1 LHSKIVTVTPELAAE
16 WLAKNTQ
23 NRPLSRGSVT
33 ALAQAIER
41 GEWQVSH
48 QGIAFNQDDVLI
60 DGQHRLAAIVKAGI
74 AVEMMVTWNAP
85 NSSFTVLD
93 MGRKRTGRDVLSLA
107 NENNSTYLAAALR
120 GLHLYRTAQDRQWTG
135 ASSMITND
143 QLLQLL
149 NENPDMRHAVTRGI
163 AINRSA
169 KITITAASVGW
180 YLTSQERPE
189 IDQSD
194 WYDGLVT
201 GANLSQGD
209 PRLTLRNTMLNLASG
224 KAFRRRDDSREHLL
238 YYLKAWNAWVEGRSI
253 KLLRRSPGEQMPAIS
268 RKLSPRLIPT
278 ID

>member
-1 LHSKIVTVTPELAAE
+1 MHSEIVTVTPELAVE
-16 WLAKNTQ
+16 WLGKNTH
-23 NRPLSRGSVT
+23 NRPLSRSSVT

-41 GEWQVSH
+41 GEWQISH
-48 QGIAFNQDDVLI
+48 QGLAFNQDGDLI
-60 DGQHRLAAIVKAGI
+60 DGQHRLAAIARAGI
-74 AVEMMVTWNAP
+74 PVEILVTWDVP

-93 MGRKRTGRDVLSLA
+93 TGRKRTGRDTLSLA
-107 NENNSTYLAAALR
+107 NESNSTHLAAALR
-120 GLHLYRTAQDRQWTG
+120 GLHLYRTAQEKQWTG

-143 QLLQLL
+143 QLLHLL
-149 NENPDMRHAVTRGI
+149 EENPGIRQAVVRGI
-163 AINRSA
+163 AINRST
-169 KITITAASVGW
+169 KVTVTAASVGW
-180 YLTSQERPE
+180 YVTSQERPE

-224 KAFRRRDDSREHLL
+224 KAFRRRHDSREHLL

-253 KLLRRSPGEQMPAIS
+253 KLLRRSPGEQMPPVS
-268 RKLSPRLIPT
+268 RKSSPNKMS